1 MYSTGWKGELIM
13 PEKLIHFLGSLPF
26 MLITADGRAH
36 VNKIRIIESIIY
48 AVVGG
53 LFSGYVAVKI
63 IEVKL
68 DMLEKKVDKIY
79 SDIYRPS
86 LPRP

>member
-1 MYSTGWKGELIM
+1 M
-13 PEKLIHFLGSLPF
+13 PEKLMHLIGSLPF
-26 MLITADGRAH
+26 MLITGDGKAH
-36 VNKIRIIESIIY
+36 INKTRIIESIIY

-53 LFSGYVAVKI
+53 LFSGWVAVKV

-86 LPRP
+86 LPGGR